1 MSRIRLAPRL
11 LVPLNRFCAIATK
24 HQKDFVLIGGA
35 AVTMHALDYFRMTT
49 DLDINVENVK
59 WIPKAFKHAGG
70 DVEWLYKPTTGG
82 ALAATLT
89 YLHPVDAIRLDLAI
103 PPRERLDLFVKHSV
117 VTPCGIR
124 YLDIPPLLAAK
135 IESFGDRHERKT
147 EKRASDYSDIEH
159 LLSRMDQLKLK
170 MPGDVKEML
179 LTPHVLSKFF
189 NRVPEQD
196 KETMVAFLHDL
207 GICTGADIWRAL

>member
-11 LVPLNRFCAIATK
+11 LVPLKRFCAISTK

-35 AVTMHALDYFRMTT
+35 AVTMHALDYFCMTT

-70 DVEWLYKPTTGG
+70 EVEWLYKPTTGG

-89 YLHPVDAIRLDLAI
+89 YLHPVDSIRLDLAR
-103 PPRERLDLFVKHSV
+103 PFH
-117 VTPCGIR
+117 
-124 YLDIPPLLAAK
+124 IPPLLVAK

-159 LLSRMDQLKLK
+159 LLSRTDQLELK
-170 MPGDVKEML
+170 MPADVNEML
-179 LTPHVLSKFF
+179 LTLHVLLKFF
-189 NRVPEQD
+189 NKVPEQD

-207 GICTGADIWRAL
+207 GICTGADISRVAL